1 MLSIYFMTLFSSTFE
16 PNRGTSCSKARD
28 LNFQFS
34 EFTCLDAKNCNWP
47 EDILF
52 LRFSLSNKKSSQIRQ
67 DGNMAEELTGL
78 CDF

>member
-1 MLSIYFMTLFSSTFE
+1 MLSINFMTLFSSTFE
-16 PNRGTSCSKARD
+16 PNRGTSCSKAKD

-52 LRFSLSNKKSSQIRQ
+52 LRFSLFNKKEFSDQTRWQ
-67 DGNMAEELTGL
+67 YGGRVNRVL
-78 CDF
+78 